1 MGAGSYPALL
11 SVKAI
16 SSTFPKTVTV
26 FLVALLVNSQTP
38 NVSDT
43 EHCDGVRPDPLNT
56 GLPQHHRRPS
66 AQHPRSR
73 LHSQQHRHCCTHLH
87 LTAHQ
92 PNSLRRIP
100 CFCKAITCRS
110 RTDTAITRDA
120 DSANKRVS
128 QLLPQNLCF
137 PSCPHSKFP
146 IWYND
151 QEELITPSFKQRRCA
166 REKIH
171 YHPTYNLIQSN
182 FS

>member
-1 MGAGSYPALL
+1 MGTGSYPALL

-16 SSTFPKTVTV
+16 SSTCPETLTV
-26 FLVALLVNSQTP
+26 FLVALVVKSQTP

-43 EHCDGVRPDPLNT
+43 ERCAGVRPGPLNT
-56 GLPQHHRRPS
+56 VSPQQRRRQS
-66 AQHPRSR
+66 AQHPLSLLRAGS
-73 LHSQQHRHCCTHLH
+73 TA
-87 LTAHQ
+87 TAAHQ
-92 PNSLRRIP
+92 PNPPLHVP
-100 CFCKAITCRS
+100 CFCKATTCHP
-110 RTDTAITRDA
+110 RTDTAITGDA

-151 QEELITPSFKQRRCA
+151 QEELITPPFEQLRCA
-166 REKIH
+166 RDKIH
-171 YHPTYNLIQSN
+171 YRPTYTLIQSS